1 MRWGREGEQN
11 VGMGGRVGPESS
23 SFLFPSSLDP
33 GAMRKFENLSCAE
46 AGDAEGGWGGGDNAE
61 RQRST
66 NQHFRPL
73 HKSSLSVHI
82 FMQKQIMT
90 DSSHTT

>member
-1 MRWGREGEQN
+1 MQWGREGEQN

-46 AGDAEGGWGGGDNAE
+46 AGDAEEG
-61 RQRST
+61 
-66 NQHFRPL
+66 
-73 HKSSLSVHI
+73 
-82 FMQKQIMT
+82 
-90 DSSHTT
+90 